1 MRTIFLVTCGVSF
14 LLSTGQAQVN
24 IKDNRVKE
32 NARPTASYDSLSS
45 SVSNPEA
52 LLGQEIFWLPKSEKM
67 REYPIYKV
75 GTSPNLSNSSKMD
88 YDAVANKYY
97 KVVEVLPAPED
108 ALFSDTDS
116 RVLKLE
122 ERESKKLLYYLYEP
136 RFGILIETE
145 FVPVG
150 YMSKLKQS
158 KIGTYWILRRNFVD
172 GKPLMIDMNTGNRD
186 VDWKAHI
193 WKCVDVAVESQYFG
207 LALILEDDAHQQIPL
222 HVDRLDAESS
232 RWVISIPSKDYL
244 EKRFGKHKGK
254 LVAEGKVQIGMTS
267 EMCKYAW
274 GGPDHINTTI
284 TGGKTTEQWV
294 YDNSYLYFADGLL
307 TAIQN

>member
-1 MRTIFLVTCGVSF
+1 MRTIFVVTCGLSF

-24 IKDNRVKE
+24 IKEYTVKE
-32 NARPTASYDSLSS
+32 KPRPTASYDSLSS

-88 YDAVANKYY
+88 YDEVANKYY
-97 KVVEVLPAPED
+97 KVVDVLPQPES
-108 ALFSDTDS
+108 ALFSDRES

-122 ERESKKLLYYLYEP
+122 ERESKKVLYYLYEP
-136 RFGILIETE
+136 RFGILIESE
-145 FVPVG
+145 FIPVG
-150 YMSKLKQS
+150 YMSKLKAT
-158 KIGTYWILRRNFVD
+158 KVGTYWILRRNFVD
-172 GKPLMIDMNTGNRD
+172 GEPLMIDMNTGNRD

-207 LALILEDDAHQQIPL
+207 LALILENDAHQQIPL
-222 HVDRLDAESS
+222 HVDRLDAGISK
-232 RWVISIPSKDYL
+232 WVISIPSKDYL
-244 EKRFGKHKGK
+244 EKKFGRLKGRF
-254 LVAEGKVQIGMTS
+254 VAEGKVQIGMTS

-274 GGPDHINTTI
+274 GEPDHINMTI
-284 TGGKTTEQWV
+284 TGGKRTEQWV
-294 YDNSYLYFADGLL
+294 YGNSYLYLTNGLL

>member
-1 MRTIFLVTCGVSF
+1 MRTILVITSALSF
-14 LLSTGQAQVN
+14 LLCTGRAQVN
-24 IKDNRVKE
+24 IKEYRVKE
-32 NARPTASYDSLSS
+32 KARPTAPYDSLSS

-67 REYPIYKV
+67 RKYPIYNV
-75 GTSPNLSNSSKMD
+75 GPSPNLSNSSKME
-88 YDAVANKYY
+88 YDEVANKYY
-97 KVVEVLPAPED
+97 KVVEVLPAPKD

-122 ERESKKLLYYLYEP
+122 ERESKNLLYYLYEP
-136 RFGILIETE
+136 RFGTLIETE

-150 YMSKLKQS
+150 YISKLKES
-158 KIGTYWILRRNFVD
+158 NIGTYWILRRNFVD
-172 GKPLMIDMNTGNRD
+172 GQPLMIDMNTGNRD

-207 LALILEDDAHQQIPL
+207 LALILENDTHQQIPL
-222 HVDRLDAESS
+222 HVNTLDAESS
-232 RWVISIPSKDYL
+232 KWLISIPSKDYL
-244 EKRFGKHKGK
+244 EKRFGKRKGK

-274 GGPDHINTTI
+274 GEPDQINRTV

-294 YDNSYLYFADGLL
+294 YGNSYLYLTDGLL